1 MSLGIVD
8 TRTTLSLYLLKM
20 FASGKRE
27 IGIMG
32 TFILKSMRNAS
43 EYFGFKYDPKIP
55 AKNADEL
62 SRFCKWQ
69 KISRKKIEILNIF
82 DVPKD
87 KIKSNYEIKQEY
99 HHNIGDVIQG
109 NTSTYTIL
117 KHQRLPRNKLN
128 QIVYEKGYL
137 AKCNKDGYEFTI
149 LETDVN
155 LGRGCPVCSSRKV
168 VKGLNDVATTDP
180 EIAKLFENPEDAYIV
195 TKSSAKTFN
204 FKCPNCGHV
213 KKDNTNH
220 IGYFGF
226 SCPNCSD
233 GISYPNKFMAKL
245 LTDLE
250 IKFDRE
256 VKFDWC
262 LYPCF
267 IDKNEMDYGLY
278 DFVIPSLN
286 LIIEVDGELGHG
298 KNVMKTIRHNRRI
311 ITKEETLYRDR
322 MKDKLAIENG
332 FKIIHI
338 DCVYDSVEKRFEF
351 IKNSILNSELIKYF
365 NFDNINF
372 EEINNFCITNSYMRI
387 AVNLWNEGK
396 NKEEIAD
403 EMKLAVSTIDRYLR
417 VMSKNNLC
425 DYNVKRRKAS

>member
-1 MSLGIVD
+1 M
-8 TRTTLSLYLLKM
+8 KAM
-20 FASGKRE
+20 FFKNMKEASD
-27 IGIMG
+27 
-32 TFILKSMRNAS
+32 
-43 EYFGFKYDPKIP
+43 YFNFKYNPKTTF
-55 AKNADEL
+55 KNDDEL
-62 SRFCKWQ
+62 SRFCKW
-69 KISRKKIEILNIF
+69 KRISRNKIEVLDIF
-82 DVPKD
+82 DVPK
-87 KIKSNYEIKQEY
+87 KKPEHRNKQEY
-99 HHNIGDVIQG
+99 HHNVGDVIQG

-117 KHQRLPRNKLN
+117 KQQRLPRNKLN

-149 LETDVN
+149 FETDVN
-155 LGRGCPVCSSRKV
+155 LGRGCPVCSNRKV

-180 EIAKLFENPEDAYIV
+180 EIAKLFENPEDAYKV

-245 LTDLE
+245 LTDLK

-267 IDKNEMDYGLY
+267 IDENEMDYGLY

-365 NFDNINF
+365 NFDNVNF

-387 AVNLWNEGK
+387 AVDLWNDGK

-417 VMSKNNLC
+417 VMSKSNLC